1 MHKHKYAL
9 AILIF
14 FISTSSL
21 LANDFIGEWKVVK
34 VIYSDSYVGEIK
46 YPKLFKIEKKNGN
59 ISGRY
64 KDQFDYENK
73 FELAVLINNGH
84 ELLLSNCCGTK
95 HPESWSPLHKV
106 KIINGKLHAIV
117 VTDHIEF
124 EWIAERKMNH

>member
-14 FISTSSL
+14 FINTSSL

-34 VIYSDSYVGEIK
+34 VTYSDSYFGEIK
-46 YPKLFKIEKKNGN
+46 YPKLFKIEKKNGK

-84 ELLLSNCCGTK
+84 ELLLVNYCGTK

-106 KIINGKLHAIV
+106 KITNGKLHAIV
-117 VTDHIEF
+117 VTDHIEL

>member
-34 VIYSDSYVGEIK
+34 VIYGDSYVGEIK

-106 KIINGKLHAIV
+106 KIINEKLHAIV